1 MAERGTYA
9 HQVQVHPQQTATQP
23 GGVKSLLPK
32 NSPSTSQVLAVVT
45 LLPVGGTLLF
55 LAGIT
60 LVGTLIGLAVA
71 TPLFLLFSPVLV
83 PAALTIGLAVT
94 GFLGSGA
101 FGLTGLSSLSWVLS
115 YFRQASQRVPDQI
128 ELAKKRAQE
137 MAAYAGQ
144 KTKEVGDT
152 IQSKAAQAQ
161 DTTATTGRDTRSTAR
176 DTSRT

>member
-1 MAERGTYA
+1 MADRHSSYA
-9 HQVQVHPQQTATQP
+9 HQVQVHPQHTDHT

-71 TPLFLLFSPVLV
+71 TPLFIIFSPVLV

-115 YFRQASQRVPDQI
+115 YFRQASAAMPDQI

-137 MAAYAGQ
+137 MAGYAGQ
-144 KTKEVGDT
+144 KTKDLGHN
-152 IQSKAAQAQ
+152 IQSKAGQAQ
-161 DTTATTGRDTRSTAR
+161 DTTTTGRDTHATAR
-176 DTSRT
+176 DTTRT